1 MFKVTQNGIED
12 DGFIELT
19 TDDLHEIKQ
28 IFEENSL
35 PLNGEKNNGTWKQQ
49 TAYTYDRSNND

>member
-12 DGFIELT
+12 DGWIELT
-19 TDDLHEIKQ
+19 DDDLAEIKN
-28 IFEENSL
+28 IFEESSV
-35 PLNGEKNNGTWKQQ
+35 PFNGIKNNGTWKQQ